1 MSVISLWSFIDYQSY
16 FINVISGFVALVA
29 PPVTRPSGT
38 QTQSASDRV
47 LIPKMFFSPSKRSCS
62 NPEKNCVMQE
72 CPVCNV
78 FIPERNMNRHL
89 DDCLKRS
96 EEASKA

>member
-1 MSVISLWSFIDYQSY
+1 MF
-16 FINVISGFVALVA
+16 GFLA
-29 PPVTRPSGT
+29 PVSPTVPKPSGT
-38 QTQSASDRV
+38 QTQSSNDRI
-47 LIPKMFFSPSKRSCS
+47 LIPKMFFSPAKKSAS
-62 NPEKNCVMQE
+62 NADKNCVMQE

-89 DDCLKRS
+89 DDCLKRT